1 MLNFNTF
8 ELALVELKN
17 IHENSIKLSEILG
30 TGVVEFAAGV
40 ESALLSVLEEVMQDS
55 GDWIGWWL
63 YEDVPKVVTLKNGSD
78 IDLSTPIALY
88 NFLAMEADNGKDA

>member
-8 ELALVELKN
+8 ESALVELKE

-30 TGVVEFAAGV
+30 TGVIEFSAGV

-63 YEDVPKVVTLKNGSD
+63 YEDVKKAVTLKNESV
-78 IDLSTPIALY
+78 IDLTTPIALY
-88 NFLAMEADNGKDA
+88 NFLVMEANNGKDA